1 MKYATIVGSRHITS
15 QEFVTLREIA
25 TKLSYRGY
33 ILRSGAADGAD
44 STINHLC
51 DVEII
56 LPWNGFN
63 RFKHDGKRIW
73 ALEFLPSKSLAEQRA
88 KAIHPRPDLLTATTL
103 KFHTRN
109 MYQVI
114 GPLGIAG
121 IKSEILVYCS
131 DEDATGEPIGGTR
144 TAVMYARQLGI
155 ETFNIRNKGFDASE
169 LITRILGRIEANRE
183 VASK

>member
-15 QEFVTLREIA
+15 QEFVTLREVA
-25 TKLSYRGY
+25 TKLCYRGY

-63 RFKHDGKRIW
+63 GFKHNGKRVW
-73 ALEFLPSKSLAEQRA
+73 ALEFLPSVTLAEERA
-88 KAIHPRPDLLTATTL
+88 KSIHPRPDLLTPTTL

-109 MYQVI
+109 IYQII
-114 GPLGIAG
+114 GPNGAAG
-121 IKSEILVYCS
+121 VKSDIVVYCS
-131 DEDATGEPIGGTR
+131 DEDITGEPTGGTR
-144 TAVMYARQLGI
+144 TAVMYARELGI
-155 ETFNIRNKGFDASE
+155 ETFNLRNKGFDADE

-183 VASK
+183 IASK